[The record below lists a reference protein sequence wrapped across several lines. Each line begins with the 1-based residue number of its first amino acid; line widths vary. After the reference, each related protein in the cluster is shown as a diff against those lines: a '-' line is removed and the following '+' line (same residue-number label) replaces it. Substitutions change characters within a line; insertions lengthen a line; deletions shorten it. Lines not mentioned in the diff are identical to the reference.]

1 MTDEMHLV
9 RVDGSHDHVIASNLP
24 GRQGHPDFSREGS
37 RLVFDQLTEGSADQI
52 YVAKADG
59 SAAKRISACKLPRCV
74 SNWEPAWSP
83 DGSHIAISTA
93 VGPLSETG
101 SARFGIAIVEVNSK
115 EVTQVLDHSSTEGQD
130 HFARWSPDGKKLVFW
145 RERAKSDGT
154 IQTAVFIVNA
164 DGSGLRQLTPWKM
177 LAGDPD
183 WSPKGDLI
191 VFSTRPLV
199 VFDTSG
205 RSELYTMRPDGPGMH
220 KLTSYGEDG
229 PRATQP
235 RWTPEGKAILYT
247 RVTQTGSPR
256 HIWVIDRT
264 GDTDVVRS

>member
-101 SARFGIAIVEVNSK
+101 PARFGIAIVEVNSK

-205 RSELYTMRPDGPGMH
+205 RSELYTMRPDGSGMH